1 MTWTTPDQLRAQL
14 QRRWDRGELLSP
26 AEREAAFPMP
36 LRFRRPTPRE
46 LLERFAEVR
55 DWIVALEAASGA
67 GYGIVWSEINHRQLG
82 ANRVPSG
89 AVVASLGDALGMIGK
104 RRAAARYAAL
114 VAATDAACP
123 GLGAWVRRRP
133 LVALENA
140 DDWDRVLAVLNW
152 FAAHPRPSIYLR
164 QIDIEGV
171 DTKFIEARRALI
183 AELLDQVLPE
193 GSVEAARSPTRE
205 FEERFGLRPK
215 PTLIRFRL
223 LDDSLALHGLTD
235 LATPASEFARLRLGV
250 ERVFITE
257 NEING
262 LALPPAPRSLAIF
275 GLGYGLDR
283 LGAVPWLRDTA
294 VSYWGDIDTHGF
306 AMLDRLRALLPHTR
320 SFLMDE
326 ETLLAHRSQWGRE
339 DVQYEGALPRLAP
352 PERRVYDA
360 LLAGTWVPRLR
371 LEQERIAF
379 SWVRRALAEAVQG
392 G

>member
-1 MTWTTPDQLRAQL
+1 MTWTTPDDLRAQI
-14 QRRWDRGELLSP
+14 QRRWDRGELLFP
-26 AEREAAFPMP
+26 AERQVAFPMP
-36 LRFRRPTPRE
+36 LRLRRPTPRE
-46 LLERFAEVR
+46 LLERFTEVR
-55 DWIVALEAASGA
+55 DWIAALEAASGA

-89 AVVASLGDALGMIGK
+89 VVIASLDDALGVIGK

-114 VAATDAACP
+114 VAATDAGCP
-123 GLGAWVRRRP
+123 ALGVWVRRRP
-133 LVALENA
+133 LLALENA
-140 DDWDRVLAVLNW
+140 DEWDRVLAVVNW

-164 QIDIEGV
+164 QIDIPGV

-183 AELLDQVLPE
+183 AELLDKVLPE
-193 GSVEAARSPTRE
+193 GSIEAARSATRE
-205 FEERFGLRPK
+205 FEERYGLRPK

-223 LDDSLALHGLTD
+223 LDESLALHGLTD
-235 LATPASEFARLRLGV
+235 IATPASEFARLRLGV
-250 ERVFITE
+250 ERVVITE

-262 LALPPAPRSLAIF
+262 LALPSASRSLAIF

-326 ETLLAHRSQWGRE
+326 ETLLAHRPQWGRE

-352 PERRVYDA
+352 SERRVYDA
-360 LLAGTWVPRLR
+360 LMAGTWAPSLR

>member
-1 MTWTTPDQLRAQL
+1 MTWTTPDQLRAQI
-14 QRRWDRGELLSP
+14 QRRWDRGELLFP
-26 AEREAAFPMP
+26 AERQVAFPMP

-55 DWIVALEAASGA
+55 AWIAALEAASGA

-89 AVVASLGDALGMIGK
+89 VVVASLDGALGVIGK
-104 RRAAARYAAL
+104 RRAAARYVAL
-114 VAATDAACP
+114 VAATDAGCP
-123 GLGAWVRRRP
+123 ALGRWVRRRP

-140 DDWDRVLAVLNW
+140 EDWDLVLAVVNW

-164 QIDIEGV
+164 QIDVERV

-183 AELLDQVLPE
+183 AELLDEVLPE
-193 GSVEAARSPTRE
+193 GSVEAARSPARE
-205 FEERFGLRPK
+205 FEERYGLRPK

-223 LDDSLALHGLTD
+223 LDESLALHGLTD
-235 LATPASEFARLRLGV
+235 VAAPALEFARLRLGV
-250 ERVFITE
+250 EYVFITE

-262 LALPPAPRSLAIF
+262 LALPRAPRSLVIF

-283 LGAVPWLRDTA
+283 LGAVPWLRDTN
-294 VSYWGDIDTHGF
+294 VSYWGDLDTHGF
-306 AMLDRLRALLPHTR
+306 AMLDRLRALLPQTR

-326 ETLLAHRSQWGRE
+326 ETLLAHRPQWGRE
-339 DVQYEGALPRLAP
+339 DVQHEGALARLAP
-352 PERRVYDA
+352 AERRVYDA
-360 LLAGTWVPRLR
+360 LLAGTWAPNLR

>member
-1 MTWTTPDQLRAQL
+1 MTWTTPDDLRAQI

-26 AEREAAFPMP
+26 AERQVAFPMP
-36 LRFRRPTPRE
+36 LRLRRPTPRE
-46 LLERFAEVR
+46 LLERFTEVR
-55 DWIVALEAASGA
+55 DWIAALEAASGA

-89 AVVASLGDALGMIGK
+89 VVIASLDDALGVIGK

-114 VAATDAACP
+114 VAATDAGCP
-123 GLGAWVRRRP
+123 ALGVWVRRRP
-133 LVALENA
+133 LLALENA
-140 DDWDRVLAVLNW
+140 DEWDRVLAVVNW

-164 QIDIEGV
+164 QIDIPGV

-183 AELLDQVLPE
+183 AELLDKVLPE
-193 GSVEAARSPTRE
+193 GSIEAARSATRE
-205 FEERFGLRPK
+205 FEERYGLRPK

-223 LDDSLALHGLTD
+223 LDESLALHGLTD
-235 LATPASEFARLRLGV
+235 IATPASEFARLRLGV
-250 ERVFITE
+250 ERVVITE

-262 LALPPAPRSLAIF
+262 LALPSASRSLAIF

-326 ETLLAHRSQWGRE
+326 ETLLAHRPQWGRE

-352 PERRVYDA
+352 SERRVYDA
-360 LLAGTWVPRLR
+360 LMAGTWAPSLR

>member
-1 MTWTTPDQLRAQL
+1 MTWTTPDELRAQL
-14 QRRWDRGELLSP
+14 QRRWDRGELLFPS
-26 AEREAAFPMP
+26 ERQVAFPMP

-55 DWIVALEAASGA
+55 DWIAALEAASGD

-89 AVVASLGDALGMIGK
+89 AVVASLDDALGMIGK

-114 VAATDAACP
+114 VAATDVACP
-123 GLGAWVRRRP
+123 VLGAWVRRRP

-140 DDWDRVLAVLNW
+140 DDWDRILAVVTW

-164 QIDIEGV
+164 QVDIEGV
-171 DTKFIEARRALI
+171 DTKFIEARRGLI
-183 AELLDQVLPE
+183 AELLDQLLPD
-193 GSVEAARSPTRE
+193 GSVDVARSPTRE
-205 FEERFGLRPK
+205 FEERYGLRPK

-223 LDDSLALHGLTD
+223 LDESLALNGLTD
-235 LATPASEFARLRLGV
+235 VATPASEFARLCLGV

-262 LALPPAPRSLAIF
+262 LAFPPVPRSMAIF

-283 LGAVPWLRDTA
+283 VGGVPWLRDTA
-294 VSYWGDIDTHGF
+294 VFYWGDIDTHGF
-306 AMLDRLRALLPHTR
+306 AILDRLRALLPHTR

-326 ETLLAHRSQWGRE
+326 ETLVAHRPQWGRE
-339 DVQYEGALPRLAP
+339 DVQYEGTLPRLAP
-352 PERRVYDA
+352 PERRLYDS
-360 LLAGTWVPRLR
+360 LLAGTWEPSLR
-371 LEQERIAF
+371 LEQERIGF
-379 SWVRRALAEAVQG
+379 SWVRRALSEAVQG